1 MLELSQNL
9 AGSLTATIQAE
20 PNDHPVAA
28 QLLSELEEVAGRIVF
43 NGWPTG
49 VEVSYAMVHGGPYPA
64 STMPASTSVGA
75 EAIKRWLRPVAYQ
88 SVPEELLPQ
97 ALKSTN
103 PLNVRMSVDGK

>member
-20 PNDHPVAA
+20 EAEYALAA
-28 QLLSELEEVAGRIVF
+28 TLVTELEEVAGRLVF

-88 SVPEELLPQ
+88 SMPDELLPQ
-97 ALKSTN
+97 ALQQAN
-103 PLNVRMSVDGK
+103 PLNVRRTIDGQ